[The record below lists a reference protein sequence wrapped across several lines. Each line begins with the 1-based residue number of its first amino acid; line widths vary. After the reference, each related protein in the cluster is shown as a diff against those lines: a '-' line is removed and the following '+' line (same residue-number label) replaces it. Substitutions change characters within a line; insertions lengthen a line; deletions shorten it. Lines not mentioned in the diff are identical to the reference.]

1 MRRAL
6 ACVAAAGVIAG
17 CGGSAGGDK
26 TSSAATSNPAA
37 HATRTTRVHV
47 ITGAGDAGGQPFD
60 PQAIYKREAPG
71 VVTLVALDGS
81 GGGRQGEAVGSGF
94 VVDGHGHIATNA
106 HVITND
112 SGAKA
117 NEVFAQFAD
126 GNRLPARIVG
136 TDPDS
141 DIGLVKV
148 DPSQLRGRGAKLAP
162 LPLGSTSELRVGDPV
177 AAIGSPFGEQQSLS
191 VGVVSALNR
200 DIQSLTNF
208 DIGNAIQT
216 DAAINHGNSG
226 GPLLNH
232 AGEVIGIN
240 SQIRSTG
247 GGGEGVGF
255 AIPVET
261 VKRSIAQLRAKGHV
275 SYAYLGISTV
285 TLYPQL
291 AARLGIKGQTVGA
304 LVDDVRSGGPGARAG
319 LRGARGHITFQGVPG
334 VPLGGDL
341 IVSIDG
347 RKLSEA
353 EDISDLIGTRRPGD
367 AVELQVIRDNKP
379 VTVKVTLGRRPE
391 QPGAD

>member
-1 MRRAL
+1 MRRVL
-6 ACVAAAGVIAG
+6 VCVAVAGAIAG
-17 CGGSAGGDK
+17 CGGGGGGADK
-26 TSSAATSNPAA
+26 TSSATTSTPPAA
-37 HATRTTRVHV
+37 SQTQTTQ
-47 ITGAGDAGGQPFD
+47 AGGGPTFD

-71 VVTLVALDGS
+71 VVTLVALDAG

-94 VVDGHGHIATNA
+94 VVDSQGHIATNA

-117 NEVFAQFAD
+117 SEVFAQFAD

-148 DPSQLRGRGAKLAP
+148 DPSQLRGRGAKLEP
-162 LPLGSTSELRVGDPV
+162 LPLGSTSELQVGDPV

-232 AGEVIGIN
+232 AGQVIGIN

-261 VKRSIAQLRAKGHV
+261 VKHSIEQLRAKGHV

-291 AARLGIKGQTVGA
+291 AARLGIKGQTAGA
-304 LVDDVRSGGPGARAG
+304 LVDDVRGGGPGARAG
-319 LRGARGHITFQGVPG
+319 LRGAKDHITFQGVPG
-334 VPLGGDL
+334 VPVGGDV

-347 RKLSEA
+347 RKLTEA
-353 EDISDLIGTRRPGD
+353 EDIADLIGTHQPGD
-367 AVELQVIRDNKP
+367 SVEVRVIRDNKP